1 MVNIEKVAAM
11 RADLVDLLKE
21 HPELDEF
28 VEDAY
33 ENLWAIQKTLEIEEE
48 EDEDEY

>member
-1 MVNIEKVAAM
+1 MEEIEKVAAM
-11 RADLVDLLKE
+11 RADLVDLLRE

-33 ENLWAIQKTLEIEEE
+33 ENLWAIQKALEIEEE
-48 EDEDEY
+48 DDDEY

>member
-1 MVNIEKVAAM
+1 MEEIEKVAAM
-11 RADLVDLLKE
+11 RADLIDLLKE

-33 ENLWAIQKTLEIEEE
+33 ENLWAIQKTLEIEGEE
-48 EDEDEY
+48 EDEY